1 VNTIAEMAPAEP
13 VIEIRGLCKR
23 FGRQQVHK
31 GLDLEVRRGEFLSV
45 IGTSGSGKST
55 LLQQVIGLV
64 KPDSGSIRVLGAAVG
79 ELDGEDARLLRR
91 HWGVL
96 FQQGALFSAFNVF
109 DNVAFPM
116 RELRKEGWS
125 VDENM
130 LRDSVALKLHMV
142 GLKPEDAWKRPA
154 QLSGGMLKRAAL
166 ARALMLEA
174 ELLFLDEPTT
184 GLDPASSAEFDAM
197 LGALHKELNLT
208 VMMVTHDLYSMATL
222 SDRIAVLEEGRLI
235 TVGTLRE
242 VARFD
247 HPFIRDFFRSRRN
260 DDPLRDLANCENGLE

>member
-1 VNTIAEMAPAEP
+1 VNAVAATATAEP
-13 VIEIRGLCKR
+13 VIEIRGLHKR

-55 LLQQVIGLV
+55 LLRQVIGLT
-64 KPDSGSIRVLGAAVG
+64 KPDSGSIRVLGAAVH
-79 ELDGEDARLLRR
+79 ELEGEDARLLRR
-91 HWGVL
+91 RWGVL
-96 FQQGALFSAFNVF
+96 FQHGALFSAFNVF
-109 DNVAFPM
+109 DNIAYPM

-125 VDENM
+125 VDERM
-130 LRDSVALKLHMV
+130 LRDSVALKLYMV

-184 GLDPASSAEFDAM
+184 GLDPASSSEFDAM
-197 LGALHKELNLT
+197 LGALHKELELT

-222 SDRIAVLEEGRLI
+222 SDRIAVLDEGKLI

-247 HPFIRDFFRSRRN
+247 HPFIKDFFRSRRN
-260 DDPLRDLANCENGLE
+260 ENPLRDLSNFEIGT

>member
-1 VNTIAEMAPAEP
+1 MNAAEAATTEP
-13 VIEIRGLCKR
+13 VIEIHGLCKR
-23 FGRQQVHK
+23 FGRQQIHK

-55 LLQQVIGLV
+55 LLHQVIGLV
-64 KPDSGSIRVLGAAVG
+64 KPDSGSIRVLGATVN
-79 ELDGEDARLLRR
+79 ELDGEAARLLRLR
-91 HWGVL
+91 WGVL

-109 DNVAFPM
+109 DNIAFPM
-116 RELRKEGWS
+116 RELRKQGWS
-125 VDENM
+125 VDERM

-142 GLKPEDAWKRPA
+142 GLKPDDAWKRPSE
-154 QLSGGMLKRAAL
+154 LSGGMLKRAAL

-197 LGALHKELNLT
+197 LGALRKELNLT

-222 SDRIAVLEEGRLI
+222 SDRIAVLGEGRLI
-235 TVGTLRE
+235 TVGSLRE
-242 VARFD
+242 VAGFD
-247 HPFIRDFFRSRRN
+247 HPFIKDFFRSRRN
-260 DDPLRDLANCENGLE
+260 EDPLRDLANFENGA